1 MTDPIIKQ
9 AYAEVAKVRGWERE
23 RESPRWKLAQATATN
38 RLPLNGPGLL
48 KHATN
53 PQAIGKRKVVKK
65 VKT

>member
-1 MTDPIIKQ
+1 MTDPSITR
-9 AYAEVAKVRGWERE
+9 AYAEVAEARRWKRE

-53 PQAIGKRKVVKK
+53 PDKVGKRAIIKRGEK
-65 VKT
+65 